1 MKLAEELYG
10 MNEDLEFVEVLAAAY
25 AETDQF
31 PKAVEILKEGGIR
44 LSTDL
49 VQKEDFRFDIKTYEK
64 MEKVRVW

>member
-31 PKAVEILKEGGIR
+31 PKAVEILKEGIR